1 MKTICENVE
10 NTLIIKNSK
19 FICSLFLL
27 ETADDISKYL
37 EEVKLKYPKA
47 SHYPYAY
54 IFNNLKKSDDD
65 KEPTRTAGMP
75 ILNVLEKEEL
85 FNILCVVTRYFGG
98 IKLGAGGLIR
108 AYSKSVSQALLKTSF
123 KELNRGY
130 VVVVATTYNN
140 VRELEYLLSSSI
152 IINKEFKDN
161 VIFKVMV
168 ANEVLDILR
177 NNGFK
182 YEILEECLIDNKKNN

>member
-27 ETADDISKYL
+27 ETVDDISKYL